1 MEIIMEIEKT
11 AQELADME
19 QYALAR
25 KYARQLLEAMHG
37 LEAMQT
43 RWNALDSGNTMIA
56 GEGSFNGLV
65 ASDVGAVVFATADAV
80 RGLLN
85 AGHGTNLA
93 KVA

>member
-1 MEIIMEIEKT
+1 MDEQIVEKT
-11 AQELADME
+11 AQELEDLR
-19 QYALAR
+19 QYQLVR
-25 KYARQLLEAMHG
+25 EYARQLLSGLHG

-43 RWNALDSGNTMIA
+43 RWNALDSGNAMIA

-65 ASDVGAVVFATADAV
+65 AADVGAVVFDTANAV

-85 AGHGTNLA
+85 AGHGTNLS

>member
-1 MEIIMEIEKT
+1 METEKT
-11 AQELADME
+11 AQELADLE

-25 KYARQLLEAMHG
+25 GYARQLLAAIHG
-37 LEAMQT
+37 LENMQT
-43 RWNALDSGNTMIA
+43 RWNALDSGTTMIA
-56 GEGSFNGLV
+56 GEGSFNGLLPG
-65 ASDVGAVVFATADAV
+65 DVGAVVFATADAV

>member
-1 MEIIMEIEKT
+1 MDEQIVEKT
-11 AQELADME
+11 AQELEDLR

-25 KYARQLLEAMHG
+25 EYARQLLAGLHG

-43 RWNALDSGNTMIA
+43 RWNALDSGNTLTP
-56 GEGSFNGLV
+56 GEASYNGLV
-65 ASDVGAVVFATADAV
+65 AADVGAVVFGTANAV